1 MPSTAGI
8 QLDANHQLQRTPPC
22 AQKPGLGVSGS
33 RSARQ
38 IIPSQGQKDSFSD
51 GSPPLMARR
60 RPPLDRVSRL
70 SGRTAEA
77 AVASSLAATVG
88 DLVLVLDL
96 RMLLA
101 LQSPSR
107 SQHGDVLEEACTG
120 VPSTNPVHDSRHH
133 LPSPSSQVM
142 QIKTCWCRGLRSSSW
157 PFLVV

>member
-1 MPSTAGI
+1 VEVSFRLCQASPGFSLMQTTSSSLLLLVFRSPAWGF
-8 QLDANHQLQRTPPC
+8 LD
-22 AQKPGLGVSGS
+22 S

-51 GSPPLMARR
+51 GSSPLMAHRW
-60 RPPLDRVSRL
+60 PPLDRVSRL

-107 SQHGDVLEEACTG
+107 SQHGGVWRRQAPGCHQQTPCT
-120 VPSTNPVHDSRHH
+120 T
-133 LPSPSSQVM
+133 LAT
-142 QIKTCWCRGLRSSSW
+142 TCHRRAAKSCK
-157 PFLVV
+157 